1 MLWRSVVG
9 KIVHVGFCKALCDRV
24 FRFGEHD
31 HVVFPD
37 PSVVVHCHISEGHV
51 LDRHGVSVAA
61 IGSPVK
67 RCDAISVFWI
77 TTSPIA

>member
-1 MLWRSVVG
+1 
-9 KIVHVGFCKALCDRV
+9 
-24 FRFGEHD
+24 
-31 HVVFPD
+31 
-37 PSVVVHCHISEGHV
+37 V